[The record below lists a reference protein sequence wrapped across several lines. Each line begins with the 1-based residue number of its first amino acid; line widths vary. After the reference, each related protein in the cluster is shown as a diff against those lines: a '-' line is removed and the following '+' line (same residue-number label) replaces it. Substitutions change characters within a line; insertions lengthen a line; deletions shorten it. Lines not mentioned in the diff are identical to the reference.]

1 MSGGLLASEITVR
14 YGSHTA
20 VDRVSVRVDPGRV
33 VGLIGPNG
41 AGKTS
46 FIDAVTGIT
55 PMAGGTVMLD
65 DVDVTRWPPHRRARQ
80 GVRRTFQ
87 GNRLFDDL
95 TVRENLIVASE
106 TTRRF
111 GFVRDLFRPQP
122 SQVSADQILEM
133 IGLSDL
139 AEALPRSLPAG
150 TRRLVGVARAL
161 VARPRVVLL
170 DEPAAGLDSHE
181 TQELGRILRD
191 LAATGVGL
199 LLVEHDTDLVF
210 RICDEV
216 VAIDFGNTIAS
227 GPAHEV
233 RSSEAVI
240 AAYLGTP
247 ETEGSS

>member
-1 MSGGLLASEITVR
+1 MSSGLSASEITVR

-20 VDRVSVRVDPGRV
+20 VDAVSVRVEPGRV

-46 FIDAVTGIT
+46 FIDAVTGVT
-55 PMAGGTVMLD
+55 PMVGGSVMLD
-65 DVDVTRWPPHRRARQ
+65 GVDVTRWPPHRRARQ

-106 TTRRF
+106 TARRW
-111 GFVRDLFRPQP
+111 GLVRDLFRPQP
-122 SQVSADQILEM
+122 AQVSVDAVLERF
-133 IGLSDL
+133 GLTEL
-139 AEALPRSLPAG
+139 AEAIPRGLPAG

-161 VARPRVVLL
+161 VADPQVMML

-181 TQELGRILRD
+181 TEELGRILRD
-191 LAATGVGL
+191 LAAVGVGL

-210 RICDEV
+210 RICDDV
-216 VAIDFGNTIAS
+216 VAIDFGVTIAS
-227 GPAHEV
+227 GAAYEV
-233 RSSEAVI
+233 RQSEAVI

-247 ETEGSS
+247 DPEGPS